1 MELTSYHTC
10 RVIATFLPSFQ
21 FFLIFVSLL
30 FSFCLPPLLQHVQYI
45 LVLFSLHIYPLIFF
59 PNLFIQLFSFSPDL
73 LYFLKGK
80 FIRRG
85 CEKNTG
91 ALLDHTE
98 NELESVDCVSVLQYQ
113 LCSNPGQFFCT
124 ILLVP
129 IDLTQIILRCT
140 GIWHKSYLKLYTYA
154 LWIKNRGF
162 SLRGHVNDHKSPLN
176 SSHNVFDSS
185 DGQSWVEFIVNLSIF
200 CFIPLNLLK

>member
-21 FFLIFVSLL
+21 FFSNFRVPSLFFLSASSSSPTCTVYFSSLFSSHLSSHLFSEFIYIVL
-30 FSFCLPPLLQHVQYI
+30 FSF
-45 LVLFSLHIYPLIFF
+45 F
-59 PNLFIQLFSFSPDL
+59 PGL
-73 LYFLKGK
+73 LYLLIGK

-154 LWIKNRGF
+154 NVVDKEQGF
-162 SLRGHVNDHKSPLN
+162 H
-176 SSHNVFDSS
+176 
-185 DGQSWVEFIVNLSIF
+185 
-200 CFIPLNLLK
+200 